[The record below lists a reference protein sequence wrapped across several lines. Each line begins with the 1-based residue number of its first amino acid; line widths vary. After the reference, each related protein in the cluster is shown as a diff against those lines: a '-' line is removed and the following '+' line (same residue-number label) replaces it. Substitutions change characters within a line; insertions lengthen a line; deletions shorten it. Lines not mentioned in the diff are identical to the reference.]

1 MEKWKWKFQNF
12 MGKRNG
18 LDELGRDVTIASFVI
33 YIFYLLIKSVL
44 LYIIAF
50 CGIVYGIF
58 RMFSSNV
65 RQRQQENQIYIDR
78 KKLYKFR
85 FEQHKSY
92 RFFKCKGCGKKI
104 RVPRGKGKVE
114 ITCPICGRKIIRR
127 T

>member
-12 MGKRNG
+12 MRGRNG
-18 LDELGRDVTIASFVI
+18 LDELARDVTIAAVI
-33 YIFYLLIKSVL
+33 VYVLSVL
-44 LYIIAF
+44 LKGMLLYLISLG
-50 CGIVYGIF
+50 GIVYGIF

-65 RQRQQENQIYIDR
+65 TKRQQENQIYIDR
-78 KKLYKFR
+78 KKMYKFR

-92 RFFKCKGCGKKI
+92 RIFKCKGCGRKV

-114 ITCPICGRKIIRR
+114 ITCPLCGRKIIRR